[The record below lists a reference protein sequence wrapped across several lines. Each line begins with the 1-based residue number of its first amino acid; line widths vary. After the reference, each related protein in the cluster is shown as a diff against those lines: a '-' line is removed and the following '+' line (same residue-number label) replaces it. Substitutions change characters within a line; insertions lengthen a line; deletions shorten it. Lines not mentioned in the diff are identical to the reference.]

1 MSGKVEKIK
10 TTAKYVGTQAKL
22 RKLIYASLKQALNVR
37 QSKSKKFKLYA
48 RMVANADGVEKHIN
62 SGTFN
67 EKDIFNM
74 IDTLIDKIEGVSTNY
89 QDTSINKT
97 SIEYGFIDTPSGGC
111 YVEDEKLNDI
121 LSRKSVMPVR
131 NSDNNCFWCC
141 MLYLQSDDRNI
152 KNGILD
158 KK

>member
-1 MSGKVEKIK
+1 
-10 TTAKYVGTQAKL
+10 
-22 RKLIYASLKQALNVR
+22 
-37 QSKSKKFKLYA
+37 
-48 RMVANADGVEKHIN
+48 
-62 SGTFN
+62 
-67 EKDIFNM
+67 M

-89 QDTSINKT
+89 QDTSTNKN

-131 NSDNNCFWCC
+131 SSDNNCFWYC

-152 KNGILD
+152 KYWDARQKN
-158 KK
+158 